1 MAVAIQF
8 ILNGRIVRVENCSP
22 NTTLLEFL
30 RRTGLTGAKEGCAEG
45 DCGACAVVM
54 VDRDA
59 QGQPCY
65 RAINS
70 CLVPLCLMAGREIVS
85 VEGVVSGQGLHPV
98 QRKMVECHGSQCGY
112 CTPGFIMSLFE
123 GYYRDDIHQHDELDD
138 QLSGNLCRCTGYRPI
153 RDAAIEAFS
162 LRRSRGNET
171 QTKSKNELE
180 TPYVVSYGQDIFAE
194 RLKKAGAGPDSVEY
208 EFGNEKFFRPTSL
221 TRLLNLLQQFPDGR
235 LIAGATELG
244 LDITKRYQKFPTLIS
259 VEAVAELKEIKSTET
274 EWHIGAAV
282 TLTQIE
288 EKMAEEFPA
297 LGDMLHVFGSRL
309 IRNRATMGG
318 NLVTA
323 SPIGDSAPVLLAL
336 DAKVVI
342 VSLQSSAGVPP
353 ALNKSKTAAGG
364 TPALLRERTL
374 PISEFFVAYRKTA
387 LQTGE
392 ILKAIIVPRGI
403 SKPGLTRKCSW
414 FKVSKRREMDIST
427 VAACFTVDLD
437 KQNVVRHA
445 RLAYGGVAAVPSS
458 AKKTEL
464 ALLGKVWSK
473 ETIENVL
480 PILRTEFTPISDVR
494 GSADYRSGLVTS
506 LLEKFFHSVGD
517 EITSLHLKK
526 ESQSLLTS
534 SPTKKVASRPP
545 PHESAHK
552 HVTGEAVYTDDQLAG
567 KNFLE
572 VWPVCAPHA
581 RARILK
587 RDATA
592 ARQVPGIKAVLLAED
607 IPGTNDV
614 GAVKRD
620 EILLADKEVVFHG
633 QIVALVV
640 GESPEAC
647 RAAAAKV
654 VVAYEPLPPVLTLK
668 QAIESGSFHNEPNF
682 IRRGDCDQALNA
694 APMTLE
700 GSFESGGQEHFY
712 LETQAAWAERGEDGS
727 MLVVS
732 STQHPSEV
740 QNAVARVLNVPAN
753 KVVVQ
758 SPRMGGG
765 FGGKET
771 QAATPAALA
780 ALAARHTGQPV
791 RVRWNRDQDM
801 ILTGHRHPFLA
812 RFKAGF
818 DKRGKLLAARIHLFS
833 NGGWSLDLSQAIT
846 DRALFHLDNAY
857 YIPAVEFRGQVAKT
871 NLSSNIRGFGG
882 PQGMLVMEEI
892 LDRIA
897 RRLGLATEVVRERN
911 LYRAKGETNTTPYGQ
926 EIGDNRIQTIWRELK
941 QTSHLAQRRKEIA
954 KWNGKNPHHK
964 RGIAMT
970 SVKFGISFTVTH
982 LNQAGALVLIYQ
994 DGSVQVNHGGTEMGQ
1009 GIHTNIM
1016 AIAAQE
1022 LGVKP
1027 EQIRVMS
1034 TSTDKVPNTSAT
1046 AASAGTDMNGAAVKN
1061 ACDILR
1067 ARLAPVA
1074 LNLVAA
1080 EVTRLKLKSK
1090 IDQSLLMSAATEDLV
1105 FANGF
1110 VFHYALPD
1118 AKVSFADVVKKAYL
1132 ARVSLSATGYYAT
1145 PGIHW
1150 DRATGRGR
1158 PFHYFACGAAVTEV
1172 EVDGFTGM
1180 HRVLRVDILHD
1191 AGDSVNE
1198 GVNRGQIEG
1207 GFVQGMGWLTT
1218 EELQWDDQGRLL
1230 THSPDTYKI
1239 PSVGDTPQVFNV
1251 TLLKNATQK
1260 NVVHGSKAVGEPPL
1274 MLAISVREAIR
1285 DAVAAF
1291 GSGTGEVALAVP
1303 ATCEA
1308 IWMAIQKQ
1316 K

>member
-1 MAVAIQF
+1 MAVALQF
-8 ILNGRIVRVENCSP
+8 VLNGRTVRIEHCSP

-30 RRTGLTGAKEGCAEG
+30 RRSGLTGAKEGCAEG

-54 VDRDA
+54 VDRNA
-59 QGQPCY
+59 QGRPCY

-70 CLVPLCLMAGREIVS
+70 CLVPVCLMAGREIVS
-85 VEGVVSGQGLHPV
+85 VEGVASGQGLHPV

-123 GYYRDDIHQHDELDD
+123 GYYRDDIHKYDELDD

-162 LRRSRGNET
+162 FRSSRRKSAQNKNQNQSE
-171 QTKSKNELE
+171 QTDVCCYED
-180 TPYVVSYGQDIFAE
+180 TFAE
-194 RLKKAGAGPDSVEY
+194 RLKKAGAGLDGVEY

-221 TRLLNLLQQFPDGR
+221 GRLLNLLQQFPDGQ
-235 LIAGATELG
+235 LVAGATELG
-244 LDITKRYQKFPTLIS
+244 LNITKRYQKFPTLIS
-259 VEAVAELKEIKSTET
+259 VEAVAELKEIKATET

-288 EKMAEEFPA
+288 EEMAEEFPA
-297 LGDMLHVFGSRL
+297 LGDMLRVFGSRL

-342 VSLQSSAGVPP
+342 VAQASSLCVSEDQKNKLTGKMPVP
-353 ALNKSKTAAGG
+353 
-364 TPALLRERTL
+364 LRERTL

-392 ILKAIIVPRGI
+392 ILKTIIVPRGI

-445 RLAYGGVAAVPSS
+445 RLAYGGVAAMPAR
-458 AKKTEL
+458 AKKTES
-464 ALLGKVWSK
+464 ALLGKVWNE

-494 GSADYRSGLVTS
+494 GSAEYRSGLVTS
-506 LLEKFFHSVGD
+506 LLEKYYFDSVAAD
-517 EITSLHLKK
+517 VSRLNSPLK
-526 ESQSLLTS
+526 SQSGLTS
-534 SPTKKVASRPP
+534 AATKPA

-552 HVTGEAVYTDDQLAG
+552 HVTGEAVYTDDPPAG

-581 RARILK
+581 HARILK
-587 RDATA
+587 RDASA
-592 ARQVPGIKAVLLAED
+592 ARRVPGIRAVLLAED
-607 IPGTNDV
+607 IPGLNDI
-614 GAVKRD
+614 GTKRD
-620 EILLADKEVVFHG
+620 EILLADKEVLFHG
-633 QIVALVV
+633 HMVALVV
-640 GESPEAC
+640 GKTQEAC
-647 RAAAAKV
+647 RAAAEKV
-654 VVAYEPLPPVLTLK
+654 VVEYEPMPHILNLR
-668 QAIESGSFHNEPNF
+668 QALAEKSFHNEPNF
-682 IRRGDCDQALNA
+682 IRRGNCDDALANA
-694 APMTLE
+694 PSTLE
-700 GSFESGGQEHFY
+700 GEFELGGQEHFY

-727 MLVVS
+727 MFVVS

-740 QNAVARVLNVPAN
+740 QAVVAHVLHLPAN

-758 SPRMGGG
+758 VPRMGGG

-771 QAATPAALA
+771 QAAMPAALA
-780 ALAARHTGQPV
+780 ALAAHHTGQPV
-791 RVRWNRDQDM
+791 RVRFNRDQDM
-801 ILTGHRHPFLA
+801 ALTGHRHPFLA
-812 RFKAGF
+812 KFKVGF
-818 DKRGKLLAARIHLFS
+818 DENGLLRAAKIHLWS
-833 NGGWSLDLSQAIT
+833 NGGWAQDLSQAVT

-857 YIPAVEFRGQVAKT
+857 YIPAVEFQGQVAKT
-871 NLSSNIRGFGG
+871 NLSSNTAFRGFGG

-897 RRLGLATEVVRERN
+897 RRLGLSPEVIRERN
-911 LYRAKGETNTTPYGQ
+911 LYRGKGETNTTPYGQ
-926 EIGDNRIQTIWRELK
+926 EIGDNRIRTIWRELK
-941 QTSHLAQRRKEIA
+941 RTSHLARRRKEIA
-954 KWNGKNPHHK
+954 KWNGENPHHK

-970 SVKFGISFTVTH
+970 PVKFGISFTVTH
-982 LNQAGALVLIYQ
+982 LNQAGALVLVYQ

-1009 GIHTNIM
+1009 GIHTNIA
-1016 AIAAQE
+1016 AIAAKE

-1027 EQIRVMS
+1027 EQIRVMA

-1080 EVTRLKLKSK
+1080 EVTRLKLKSQ
-1090 IDQSLLMSAATEDLV
+1090 IDQSLLTSAATEDLV

-1110 VFHYALPD
+1110 VFHRELPD
-1118 AKVSFADVVKKAYL
+1118 AKVSFAEVVKQAYL

-1145 PGIHW
+1145 PGIHY
-1150 DRATGRGR
+1150 DRAAGRGR

-1191 AGDSVNE
+1191 VGDSVNE

-1207 GFVQGMGWLTT
+1207 GFVQGLGWLTT
-1218 EELQWDDQGRLL
+1218 EELKWNDEGQLL

-1239 PSVGDTPQVFNV
+1239 PSVGDTPQIFNV

-1260 NVVHGSKAVGEPPL
+1260 NVIYGSKAVGEPPF

-1291 GSGTGEVALAVP
+1291 GSGKGEVALAVP
-1303 ATCEA
+1303 ATSEA

>member
-1 MAVAIQF
+1 M
-8 ILNGRIVRVENCSP
+8 LETVETVS
-22 NTTLLEFL
+22 TLRSFN
-30 RRTGLTGAKEGCAEG
+30 TGL
-45 DCGACAVVM
+45 
-54 VDRDA
+54 
-59 QGQPCY
+59 
-65 RAINS
+65 
-70 CLVPLCLMAGREIVS
+70 
-85 VEGVVSGQGLHPV
+85 
-98 QRKMVECHGSQCGY
+98 
-112 CTPGFIMSLFE
+112 
-123 GYYRDDIHQHDELDD
+123 
-138 QLSGNLCRCTGYRPI
+138 
-153 RDAAIEAFS
+153 
-162 LRRSRGNET
+162 
-171 QTKSKNELE
+171 
-180 TPYVVSYGQDIFAE
+180 
-194 RLKKAGAGPDSVEY
+194 
-208 EFGNEKFFRPTSL
+208 
-221 TRLLNLLQQFPDGR
+221 
-235 LIAGATELG
+235 
-244 LDITKRYQKFPTLIS
+244 
-259 VEAVAELKEIKSTET
+259 
-274 EWHIGAAV
+274 
-282 TLTQIE
+282 
-288 EKMAEEFPA
+288 
-297 LGDMLHVFGSRL
+297 
-309 IRNRATMGG
+309 
-318 NLVTA
+318 
-323 SPIGDSAPVLLAL
+323 
-336 DAKVVI
+336 
-342 VSLQSSAGVPP
+342 
-353 ALNKSKTAAGG
+353 
-364 TPALLRERTL
+364 
-374 PISEFFVAYRKTA
+374 
-387 LQTGE
+387 
-392 ILKAIIVPRGI
+392 
-403 SKPGLTRKCSW
+403 KPGANER
-414 FKVSKRREMDIST
+414 F
-427 VAACFTVDLD
+427 
-437 KQNVVRHA
+437 
-445 RLAYGGVAAVPSS
+445 
-458 AKKTEL
+458 
-464 ALLGKVWSK
+464 
-473 ETIENVL
+473 
-480 PILRTEFTPISDVR
+480 
-494 GSADYRSGLVTS
+494 
-506 LLEKFFHSVGD
+506 
-517 EITSLHLKK
+517 
-526 ESQSLLTS
+526 
-534 SPTKKVASRPP
+534 P

-587 RDATA
+587 RDATV

-607 IPGTNDV
+607 VPGTNDV

-633 QIVALVV
+633 QIVALVI
-640 GESPEAC
+640 GESPEVC
-647 RAAAAKV
+647 RTAAAKV
-654 VVAYEPLPPVLTLK
+654 VIAYEPLPPVLTLK

-682 IRRGDCDQALNA
+682 IRRGDCDQALNTT
-694 APMTLE
+694 PMTLE
-700 GSFESGGQEHFY
+700 GSFELGGQEHFY

-818 DKRGKLLAARIHLFS
+818 DKRGRLLAARIHLFS

-857 YIPAVEFRGQVAKT
+857 YIPAVEFQGQVAKT
-871 NLSSNIRGFGG
+871 NLSSNTAFRGFGG

-897 RRLGLATEVVRERN
+897 RRLGLSPEVIRERN
-911 LYRAKGETNTTPYGQ
+911 LYRGKGETNTTPYGQ
-926 EIGDNRIQTIWRELK
+926 EIGDNRIRTIWRELK
-941 QTSHLAQRRKEIA
+941 RTSHLARRRKEIA
-954 KWNGKNPHHK
+954 KWNGENPHHK

-970 SVKFGISFTVTH
+970 PVKFGISFTVTH
-982 LNQAGALVLIYQ
+982 LNQAGALVLVYQ

-1009 GIHTNIM
+1009 GIHTNIA
-1016 AIAAQE
+1016 AIAAKE

-1027 EQIRVMS
+1027 EQIRVMA

-1080 EVTRLKLKSK
+1080 EVTRLKLKSQ
-1090 IDQSLLMSAATEDLV
+1090 IDQSLLTSAATEDLV

-1110 VFHYALPD
+1110 VFHRELPD
-1118 AKVSFADVVKKAYL
+1118 AKVSFAEVVKQAYL

-1145 PGIHW
+1145 PGIHY
-1150 DRATGRGR
+1150 DRAAGRGR

-1191 AGDSVNE
+1191 VGDSVNE

-1207 GFVQGMGWLTT
+1207 GFVQGLGWLTT
-1218 EELQWDDQGRLL
+1218 EELKWNDEGQLM

-1239 PSVGDTPQVFNV
+1239 PSVGDTPQIFNV

-1260 NVVHGSKAVGEPPL
+1260 NVIYGSKAVGEPPF

-1291 GSGTGEVALAVP
+1291 GSGKGEVALAVP
-1303 ATCEA
+1303 ATSEA